1 MGLVY
6 TALVTP
12 FKSDGSVDLSAFEKI
27 IDAQLEAGI
36 HGLVVCGSTGEG
48 MTLTDLEKEA
58 LLKTAVSRVAGRVPV
73 IMGAGH
79 ASTQVACYWQQKS
92 LELGATHTLHVTP
105 WYNKP
110 TPEGLY
116 AHFEAIA
123 RVNNLPIILYNVP
136 SRTQCNMP
144 ADLILKLAKDF
155 KNICGLKECNLD
167 PVRIH
172 TLIENAPKGFEFFSG
187 EDAFVL
193 PWLTMGGHGVI
204 SVWSNFVPELLIQL
218 VSKPTPK
225 LAAKLAFLSQVSPNR
240 PNPIPVKTAM
250 GLNNFRLPL
259 LALPAGE
266 QNELLA
272 NVETCTNDITISKA
286 NP

>member
-12 FKSDGSVDLSAFEKI
+12 FKSDGLLDLSVFEKN
-27 IDAQLEAGI
+27 IDDQLEAGV

-48 MTLTDLEKEA
+48 MTLTDFEKEA
-58 LLKTAVSRVAGRVPV
+58 LLKTAVTRVKGRVPV

-79 ASTQVACYWQQKS
+79 ASTQVACYWQQKA

-123 RVNNLPIILYNVP
+123 RVNSLPIILYNVP

-144 ADLILKLAKDF
+144 AELILKLAQDF

-172 TLIENAPKGFEFFSG
+172 KLMENAPKGFEFFSG

-193 PWLTMGGHGVI
+193 PWMTMGGHGVI
-204 SVWSNFVPELLIQL
+204 SVWSNLAPKLVVEL
-218 VSKPTPK
+218 VSKPNQK
-225 LAAKLAFLSQVSPNR
+225 LAAKLAFLSQISPNR

-250 GLNNFRLPL
+250 GLQNFRLPL
-259 LALPAGE
+259 LALDFQE
-266 QNELLA
+266 QAELRSRIESL
-272 NVETCTNDITISKA
+272 IGR
-286 NP
+286 

>member
-12 FKSDGSVDLSAFEKI
+12 FKLDGSVDLLTFEKI
-27 IDAQLEAGI
+27 IDAQLQAGI

-48 MTLTDLEKEA
+48 MTLTDPEKEG
-58 LLKTAVSRVAGRVPV
+58 LLKTAVARVAGRVPV

-79 ASTQVACYWQQKS
+79 ASTQIACYWQQRS

-105 WYNKP
+105 WYNRP

-123 RVNNLPIILYNVP
+123 RVNHLPIILYNVP
-136 SRTQCNMP
+136 SRTQCDMP
-144 ADLILKLAKDF
+144 ADVILKLAKDF
-155 KNICGLKECNLD
+155 KNICGLKECNFD
-167 PVRIH
+167 PARVR
-172 TLIENAPKGFEFFSG
+172 LLFENAPKGFEFFSG

-193 PWLTMGGHGVI
+193 PWMAMGGHGVI
-204 SVWSNFVPELLIQL
+204 SVWSNLLPELFVEL
-218 VSKPTPK
+218 VSKPTPE
-225 LAAKLAFLSQVSPNR
+225 LAAKLASLSQVGSKR
-240 PNPIPVKTAM
+240 PNPIPIKTAM

-259 LALPAGE
+259 LALPALE

-272 NVETCTNDITISKA
+272 SVKTCTDDIAIFKA
-286 NP
+286 NA